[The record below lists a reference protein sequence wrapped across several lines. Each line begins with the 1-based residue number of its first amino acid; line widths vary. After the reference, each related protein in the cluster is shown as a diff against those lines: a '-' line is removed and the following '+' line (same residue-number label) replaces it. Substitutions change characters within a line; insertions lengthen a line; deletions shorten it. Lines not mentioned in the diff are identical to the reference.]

1 MKKTLV
7 AIAALASVSA
17 FAQVTIT
24 GNLDFAGA
32 RVGGTALGQKG
43 TTFSTTTGTGST
55 SAINIA
61 ASEDLGGGM
70 KATAFW
76 GLDIRSLSNDS
87 MAVTPV
93 MGSAAT
99 DSQTATVTGIARHEA
114 YVQLDSGMGT
124 LKIGAPN
131 SIGLNVQGD
140 SSPLGTGI
148 GSGYGG
154 IANNT
159 MVNSVVQTR
168 YSRSIRFDSPNIN
181 GVTASFIYA
190 PGNDQAEVLAGAGLN
205 NSPLQIPNAR
215 RANEIGFKYVN
226 GPLTV
231 SAAQIMQAYQT
242 NRLGYYAVDAAGSGT
257 YNYLATRSNIFGA
270 NYKFG
275 NTQIYVGAG
284 TGSANTSTTSL
295 TAVNMSRWGV
305 KHSIGALDIIPQY
318 TRVKTTTS
326 TGVTTLPTVTG
337 IKLDYNMSKT
347 TVAYLG
353 YENFNTG
360 STLATTGTTSGT
372 RSITSVGLRKSF

>member
-32 RVGGTALGQKG
+32 RVGGTTLGQKG
-43 TTFSTTTGTGST
+43 TTFSSSTGTGST

-61 ASEDLGGGM
+61 ATEDLGGGM

-87 MAVTPV
+87 MTVTTNQ
-93 MGSAAT
+93 GSATT
-99 DSQTATVTGIARHEA
+99 DANSVTRTGVFRHEA

-154 IANNT
+154 IADNQ

-181 GVTASFIYA
+181 GITASFIYA
-190 PGNDQAEVLAGAGLN
+190 PGNDQAEVLASASTTN
-205 NSPLQIPNAR
+205 NSALLIPNAR
-215 RANEIGFKYVN
+215 RANEVGFKYVN

-275 NTQIYVGAG
+275 NTQLYIGAG
-284 TGSANTSTTSL
+284 TGSSNASTTTL
-295 TAVNMSRWGV
+295 TAVNMSRWAV
-305 KHSIGALDIIPQY
+305 KHSIGALDHSSIHQSQNNY
-318 TRVKTTTS
+318 S
-326 TGVTTLPTVTG
+326 
-337 IKLDYNMSKT
+337 YWHN
-347 TVAYLG
+347 
-353 YENFNTG
+353 NFANCHWPK
-360 STLATTGTTSGT
+360 A
-372 RSITSVGLRKSF
+372 